1 MHLFAGIL
9 LALVVSQ
16 TQAEQTHHWL
26 GYDIHY
32 TTYPSTLI
40 PADVAAV
47 HGIIRS
53 DNRLVTNITVIKQG
67 KPVQLKIDG
76 HAKNLLNQ
84 QFKLEFSE
92 ITEHSAIYY
101 LANQIISEQDAVSFE
116 ITIKPVGETETYLL
130 KFARRYY

>member
-1 MHLFAGIL
+1 MAFF
-9 LALVVSQ
+9 VCE

-40 PADVAAV
+40 PADVAKA

-67 KPVQLKIDG
+67 KPIQLKIDG
-76 HAKNLLNQ
+76 LAKNLLNQ
-84 QFKLEFSE
+84 QFELEFSE

-116 ITIKPVGETETYLL
+116 ISIKPVGETETYLL

>member
-1 MHLFAGIL
+1 MRLFAGIL
-9 LALVVSQ
+9 LAFFVCE

-40 PADVAAV
+40 PADVAKA

-67 KPVQLKIDG
+67 KPIQLKIDG
-76 HAKNLLNQ
+76 LAKNLLNQ
-84 QFKLEFSE
+84 QFELEFSE

-116 ITIKPVGETETYLL
+116 ISIKPVGETETYLL

>member
-1 MHLFAGIL
+1 
-9 LALVVSQ
+9 LAFFVCE

-40 PADVAAV
+40 PADVAKA

-67 KPVQLKIDG
+67 KPIQLKIDG
-76 HAKNLLNQ
+76 LAKNLLNQ
-84 QFKLEFSE
+84 QFELEFSE

-116 ITIKPVGETETYLL
+116 ISIKPVGETETYLL

>member
-1 MHLFAGIL
+1 MALF
-9 LALVVSQ
+9 VSQ